1 MPSFNLASRS
11 KWNLKEKL
19 RKEFLEEIAMI
30 FMFFLIFD
38 LGQAISII
46 QVAEMAPWN
55 SFPFANR
62 NSPSKKFPYLW
73 KVKSMHKHFM
83 KTLNLKVFMFM
94 RTNWLCFNQYAGCLC
109 HHKLVDNLGL
119 MVEYDLW
126 EESIRTQI
134 LIKFDMCQSTCYV
147 ILSFLLDISMFVVV
161 IKKSV
166 FIQQQ
171 N

>member
-1 MPSFNLASRS
+1 
-11 KWNLKEKL
+11 
-19 RKEFLEEIAMI
+19 
-30 FMFFLIFD
+30 
-38 LGQAISII
+38 
-46 QVAEMAPWN
+46 
-55 SFPFANR
+55 
-62 NSPSKKFPYLW
+62 
-73 KVKSMHKHFM
+73 MHKHLL

-147 ILSFLLDISMFVVV
+147 ILSFLLDISMFVVI

-166 FIQQQ
+166 FIQKQ